1 MSGEMIRT
9 TAIKPVPNA
18 FCPGCLHSMASKLI
32 GESLEELGL
41 IEKNRYGHS
50 GGLLDYGAEFLE
62 DGYGERR
69 ARPRSGGSG
78 RDKESAA

>member
-41 IEKNRYGHS
+41 IEMC
-50 GGLLDYGAEFLE
+50 
-62 DGYGERR
+62 
-69 ARPRSGGSG
+69 
-78 RDKESAA
+78 

>member
-9 TAIKPVPNA
+9 TAIKPVSNA

-41 IEKNRYGHS
+41 IEKPLWSFRW
-50 GGLLDYGAEFLE
+50 A
-62 DGYGERR
+62 
-69 ARPRSGGSG
+69 ARLWG
-78 RDKESAA
+78 